1 MRWRSC
7 RQRRCRTTELPTDLG
22 MTKPT
27 FGGRSVT
34 LLIESAPDRSKP
46 EGSAP
51 IATRSLADPPRTPR
65 KAWAN
70 SAERRMRFSAA
81 STSGGKRTATLAT
94 ASGEDRAAG
103 AGRHALAEAVHLGP
117 AAVVGLESPLGGHCS
132 SPRAG
137 TGTTPPFAVGAP
149 LAGAEAITRTR
160 KWAQT
165 NDKTRDPR
173 ERSQCDYP
181 LCDEPNPSTGVD
193 FSVDRRRP
201 QRQQGGVIHRRGR
214 P

>member
-1 MRWRSC
+1 
-7 RQRRCRTTELPTDLG
+7 

-34 LLIESAPDRSKP
+34 LPVESELDRSTP
-46 EGSAP
+46 ERSVP

-65 KAWAN
+65 KARAN

-117 AAVVGLESPLGGHCS
+117 AAVVGLKSPLGHGCS
-132 SPRAG
+132 P
-137 TGTTPPFAVGAP
+137 
-149 LAGAEAITRTR
+149 
-160 KWAQT
+160 
-165 NDKTRDPR
+165 
-173 ERSQCDYP
+173 
-181 LCDEPNPSTGVD
+181 
-193 FSVDRRRP
+193 
-201 QRQQGGVIHRRGR
+201 
-214 P
+214 